1 MAGEGFEPSTFGV
14 IHASLSRLYG
24 GGNCAVLSGG
34 SAKCWGDSRSTWLGD
49 GNDIFSGKSLIP
61 VSVSGLSNV
70 AQIVTSR
77 IHSCALISGGSVKCW
92 GVNSNGSLGDGTTTS
107 RTTPMSVSGLSGVSE
122 LAAGSD
128 VTCARL
134 SDGTAKCWG
143 LASNGRLGN
152 NNDST
157 NQLTPVSVSGLTW
170 ATQISSR
177 SQSTCA
183 VISGNA
189 VKCWGRNDK
198 GQLGS
203 TETYDRQTPI
213 QAGE

>member
-1 MAGEGFEPSTFGV
+1 MA
-14 IHASLSRLYG
+14 
-24 GGNCAVLSGG
+24 
-34 SAKCWGDSRSTWLGD
+34 
-49 GNDIFSGKSLIP
+49 
-61 VSVSGLSNV
+61 
-70 AQIVTSR
+70 
-77 IHSCALISGGSVKCW
+77 
-92 GVNSNGSLGDGTTTS
+92 S
-107 RTTPMSVSGLSGVSE
+107 RTTPVSVSGLSGVSE

-157 NQLTPVSVSGLTW
+157 NQLTPVSVSSLTG
-170 ATQISSR
+170 ATQISSS

-189 VKCWGRNDK
+189 VKCWGKNDY

-203 TETYDRQTPI
+203 TDKFDRLTPI

>member
-1 MAGEGFEPSTFGV
+1 
-14 IHASLSRLYG
+14 
-24 GGNCAVLSGG
+24 
-34 SAKCWGDSRSTWLGD
+34 
-49 GNDIFSGKSLIP
+49 
-61 VSVSGLSNV
+61 
-70 AQIVTSR
+70 
-77 IHSCALISGGSVKCW
+77 
-92 GVNSNGSLGDGTTTS
+92 
-107 RTTPMSVSGLSGVSE
+107 MSVSGLSGVSE

-128 VTCARL
+128 FTCARL

-157 NQLTPVSVSGLTW
+157 NQLTPVSVSGLTG
-170 ATQISSR
+170 ASQISAKNM
-177 SQSTCA
+177 STCA

-203 TETYDRQTPI
+203 TDTFDRLTPI